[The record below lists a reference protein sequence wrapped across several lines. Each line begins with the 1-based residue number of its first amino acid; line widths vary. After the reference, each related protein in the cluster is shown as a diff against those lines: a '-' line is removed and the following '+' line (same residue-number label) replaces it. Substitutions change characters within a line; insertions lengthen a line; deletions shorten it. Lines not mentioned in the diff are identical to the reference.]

1 MLSKRT
7 TFTFFNKG
15 SLPIV
20 TNEVNSS
27 GAGSNAKHK
36 TRERINC
43 EHSNLTALQKYEV
56 FICKRAE
63 RRKATAKTRH
73 QKQFEVRRKAVALEE
88 ESRENPDAKATENV
102 RHKRRPR
109 ESGRFRNHKRKEVAK
124 YATESTADCHVQV
137 IHFGTFNVSDYYN
150 ENFGILS
157 KCVMHGGHSSS

>member
-56 FICKRAE
+56 FIGECAE
-63 RRKATAKTRH
+63 RREASAKARH
-73 QKQFEVRRKAVALEE
+73 QEQFEVRRKGVALEE
-88 ESRENPDAKATENV
+88 KSRENPDAKATENV
-102 RHKRRPR
+102 CDKRGPR
-109 ESGRFRNHKRKEVAK
+109 ESGRLRNHKRKKVAK
-124 YATESTADCHVQV
+124 HATESTANCNVEIGHRKWLV
-137 IHFGTFNVSDYYN
+137 VSD
-150 ENFGILS
+150 
-157 KCVMHGGHSSS
+157 